1 MRKFLMSLTL
11 LAGPAISFASPVL
24 TLDPPSGDISGQAG
38 STVGWGFR
46 LTSDGTGWISVIGTV
61 ALFETN
67 PALGSF
73 TDFIGPQGG
82 PVSGA
87 LAAAADWV
95 QLFDLSAASGL
106 GAFAIDPG
114 AQIGDSDSG
123 TFRVLYETF
132 TDNPATCGGCMDG
145 VGSVDVGFSVTAA
158 ATVSATP
165 EPGSW
170 VLVAGGIWWLGSRR
184 RRRR

>member
-1 MRKFLMSLTL
+1 MRKFLMLLTL

-24 TLDPPSGDISGQAG
+24 TLDPSSGNVSGPAG

-46 LTSDGTGWISVIGTV
+46 LTSDTTDWISVIGTV

-87 LAAAADWV
+87 VAPGAADWV

-106 GAFAIDPG
+106 GAYTIDPG

-123 TFRVLYETF
+123 TFRVLYESF

-145 VGSVDVGFSVTAA
+145 VGSVDAGFTVTAA
-158 ATVSATP
+158 AETP
-165 EPGSW
+165 EPGTW
-170 VLVAGGIWWLGSRR
+170 WLLAGGMLWLGRR
-184 RRRR
+184 RRR